1 MGNKAG
7 KIAVGIIRI
16 PTNQR
21 GRSMHPFAAAAPAA
35 AALVASA
42 GAPAQQAAVPLG
54 IEMFVVVVSSASGV
68 LSARQHKLDYIGALW
83 LALLVG
89 LGGGLLRDIILQVGD
104 VYILKQPL
112 ALPISLIS
120 ATFAFV
126 FPVIIEKQD
135 RLLNVLD
142 IFAVGLYAVVGADK
156 AMVYGFAPT
165 VCVMMGFFTAVGGG
179 MLRDIC
185 LAKTPTIFKRGN
197 FYAIAAIAGA
207 GAYIL
212 LVQEL
217 GINNMVAL
225 VASTAI
231 TMFVRWI
238 SLHYNIQ
245 SPTEVDLTR
254 VVPHRKRPAEG
265 IAAARREGVPRS
277 PDALA
282 DRRERTLADIERRR
296 EKERRKEALGRLR
309 HMRRKRKQR
318 KLDV

>member
-1 MGNKAG
+1 MLP
-7 KIAVGIIRI
+7 IV
-16 PTNQR
+16 
-21 GRSMHPFAAAAPAA
+21 AAAPAA
-35 AALVASA
+35 AALVASS
-42 GAPAQQAAVPLG
+42 GAAAQPAAVPLG

-89 LGGGLLRDIILQVGD
+89 LGGGLLRDMILQVGD

-120 ATFAFV
+120 ATIAFAF
-126 FPVIIEKQD
+126 PMIIEKQD
-135 RLLNVLD
+135 KLLNVLD
-142 IFAVGLYAVVGADK
+142 AFALGLYAVVGADK
-156 AMVYGFAPT
+156 AMVYEFAPT
-165 VCVMMGFFTAVGGG
+165 VCIMMGFFTAVGGG

-185 LAKTPTIFKRGN
+185 LAKTPAIFKRGN
-197 FYAIAAIAGA
+197 FYAIAAIAGSA
-207 GAYIL
+207 AYIL
-212 LVQEL
+212 LVQAC
-217 GINNMVAL
+217 GVHNMMAL
-225 VASTAI
+225 VISTAL
-231 TMFVRWI
+231 TMFVRWL

-254 VVPHRKRPAEG
+254 VVPRRRRSIESAG
-265 IAAARREGVPRS
+265 GRREGVARS
-277 PDALA
+277 ADALA

-309 HMRRKRKQR
+309 RMRRKRKQR